1 MNRSQA
7 KGEEKIKKAE
17 LTILETI
24 ESVAI
29 QRLGD
34 QLLDNQGVKL
44 TPLDLSSQGH
54 SGQRLR
60 GPQRATVSLSVWR
73 KILEVTFFSHRMRH
87 GQPHKELD
95 RRDTS

>member
-1 MNRSQA
+1 MFIFYFCLFWQRCSLEVQWIEVRQ

-17 LTILETI
+17 LTILGTT
-24 ESVAI
+24 ESLVI
-29 QRLGD
+29 QRLDD

-60 GPQRATVSLSVWR
+60 GPQKATVSLSVWR
-73 KILEVTFFSHRMRH
+73 GKY
-87 GQPHKELD
+87 
-95 RRDTS
+95 